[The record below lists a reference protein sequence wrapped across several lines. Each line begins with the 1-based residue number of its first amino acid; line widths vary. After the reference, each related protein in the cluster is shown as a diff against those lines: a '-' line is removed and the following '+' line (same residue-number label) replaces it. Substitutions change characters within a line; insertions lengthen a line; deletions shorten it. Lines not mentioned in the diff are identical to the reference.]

1 MGVTYEFLIY
11 FNCTL
16 PNGCVLFSTMVS
28 PTNKQRSTNSRLFSN
43 LRVRTFGTQIR
54 ANSRLFHPPIST
66 ANFSYFA
73 KKKKK
78 EEVFYICTT
87 LVIVRLLQGRQL
99 VNKVGKNKKFHVT
112 CTLRKLNFLPSLCY
126 AAGSLTNKKI
136 FMFLYSVVSSN
147 PSHTRHIGT
156 AMGQL

>member
-1 MGVTYEFLIY
+1 MSSLYILIARYLMGACY
-11 FNCTL
+11 FQLWSPQRTNSGRQTAGYFRTCACAHSVRKF
-16 PNGCVLFSTMVS
+16 GQIHGFST
-28 PTNKQRSTNSRLFSN
+28 PQFRQR
-43 LRVRTFGTQIR
+43 I
-54 ANSRLFHPPIST
+54 FHILL
-66 ANFSYFA
+66 